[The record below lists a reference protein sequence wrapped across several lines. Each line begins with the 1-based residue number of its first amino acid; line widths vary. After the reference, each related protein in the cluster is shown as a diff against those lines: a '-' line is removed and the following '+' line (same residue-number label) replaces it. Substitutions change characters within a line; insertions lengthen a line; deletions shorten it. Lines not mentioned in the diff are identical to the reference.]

1 MTRLLSQ
8 ALGGNSLT
16 NIICTASPAAVN
28 YYQTLSTLRFA
39 TRAKIVKTK
48 PSINQVLDDKN
59 AIEFYKNEI
68 KRLQEELRN
77 GKRSKEIINLDNSSP
92 DKQKLVLSDKE
103 KSELLKSELEKYKNN
118 QIYGIFIY
126 NIRKKDI

>member
-28 YYQTLSTLRFA
+28 YHQTLSTLRFGM
-39 TRAKIVKTK
+39 RAKIIKTK
-48 PSINQVLDDKN
+48 PIMNQVLDDKN

-68 KRLQEELRN
+68 KRLQEELNN
-77 GKRSKEIINLDNSSP
+77 GKNSK
-92 DKQKLVLSDKE
+92 
-103 KSELLKSELEKYKNN
+103 
-118 QIYGIFIY
+118 IFISY
-126 NIRKKDI
+126 IYFLLF